1 MEEREIFSSLYAFA
15 FLRQSLAVFV
25 VTPRGSEGVKRFV
38 VLAQAPGGILVIR
51 VPEAARGTQERAETV
66 AAHRLANSHRLF
78 RNAEALHR
86 LLVFA
91 RVSSEIH
98 KRCCQANLSIAK
110 ASHVFE
116 TVQIFTAVKIEN
128 LQSTISNFQST
139 ISVQIQESLFLNQIR
154 LKKSFRTHPRGRILS
169 PVIMAAA
176 VGEATTS
183 TGNYVTQLLF
193 ACMQKRKDDVERM
206 LSQTEYLSVL
216 NVHQQDGW
224 TGVLLSSHW
233 PANTLLQTG

>member
-15 FLRQSLAVFV
+15 LLRQSLAVFV

-139 ISVQIQESLFLNQIR
+139 ISVQSSLFLNQIR
-154 LKKSFRTHPRGRILS
+154 LKKSFRTPGRILS